1 MYKLNLPPD
10 QALKLVET
18 IGHKSCLSGIPRQW
32 RTTADGH
39 VAAQSILWLFCWAKT
54 GMNSPAAA
62 EIAKS
67 VFNQLLPFTF
77 EYADNR
83 LSHAYARG
91 NRYVRHDIEQEL
103 AEMLD
108 HR

>member
-10 QALKLVET
+10 LAIRKIET
-18 IGHKSCLSGIPRQW
+18 IGHKSCLNGIHANW

-39 VAAQSILWLFCWAKT
+39 VTAQSILWLFCWAKT

-62 EIAKS
+62 ETAKS

-77 EYADNR
+77 PFADSR
-83 LSHAYARG
+83 IPHAYARYH
-91 NRYVRHDIEQEL
+91 RYVSFDIEQEL
-103 AEMLD
+103 ADMLK